1 MNEKQFRLA
10 VQLNTKCGKKA
21 LDIYCMD
28 HGPEYTDEEYN
39 DIIKG
44 EINLLYRRKNYKTV
58 TTINELSRKL
68 TYVEPLIG
76 SGRKKRK
83 NGYDV

>member
-1 MNEKQFRLA
+1 MNEKQFRSA

-39 DIIKG
+39 DIIR
-44 EINLLYRRKNYKTV
+44 NDLHSLYYRKNYKTI
-58 TTINELSRKL
+58 TTINDLSRKL
-68 TYVEPLIG
+68 IYVEPSIRK
-76 SGRKKRK
+76 GRKK